1 MTPNANLVEA
11 LRRYH
16 RYHRDRRNVLTHAIG
31 IPMIV
36 LSVEIL
42 LSRPVW
48 ALPGF
53 TLTPAVIAT
62 AAAALYYL
70 GLDRLLGGALALVL
84 IGMARLG
91 LEIAQLETAIW
102 LGSGIGL
109 FVLGWAFQLLGHH
122 YEGRKPAFLDDL
134 RSLLVGPLF
143 VTAEAAFA
151 LGLLPELR
159 RAVESSEDGQA

>member
-1 MTPNANLVEA
+1 MTMHPDAIEA
-11 LRRYH
+11 LVRYAA
-16 RYHRDRRNVLTHAIG
+16 YHRDRRNVATHALG

-36 LSVEIL
+36 LAVEVL
-42 LSRPVW
+42 LSRPIW

-70 GLDRLLGGALALVL
+70 KQDKLLGGVLALVL

-91 LEIAQLETAIW
+91 LEIGQMETTVW
-102 LGSGIGL
+102 LGLGIGL
-109 FVLGWAFQLLGHH
+109 FVAGWALQLLGHH
-122 YEGRKPAFLDDL
+122 FEGRKPAFVDDL
-134 RSLLVGPLF
+134 RSLLTGPLF

-151 LGLLPELR
+151 LGLCGELKR
-159 RAVESSEDGQA
+159 EIARTG